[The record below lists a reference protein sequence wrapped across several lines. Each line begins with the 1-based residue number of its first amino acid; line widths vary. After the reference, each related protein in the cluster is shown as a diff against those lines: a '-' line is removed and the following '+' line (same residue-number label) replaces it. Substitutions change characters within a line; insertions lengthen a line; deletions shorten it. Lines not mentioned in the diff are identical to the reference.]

1 MNQKSYFIVCMK
13 WGKKF
18 GADYVNRLYKMV
30 KKNTTLPFIFICF
43 TDDKTGIDKEIETR
57 NLPAMD
63 LDESLPERG
72 WRKLSI
78 LKNDFP
84 DLNSS
89 ALFLDLDIV
98 IRDNIDDLL
107 KTDKEFVIIKDWDFP
122 NDIIGNSSVFK
133 FEFNKHND
141 VYEYFINNIDEI
153 RKKFRNEQAYLSY
166 KMHEKN
172 ILSYWDETWCV
183 SFKRQCLY
191 PFPLNFFLTAREP
204 QEAKIIVFHGRP
216 TPQQAQQ
223 GYWGKIGL
231 RYVKPVK
238 WLEKYR

>member
-1 MNQKSYFIVCMK
+1 
-13 WGKKF
+13 
-18 GADYVNRLYKMV
+18 
-30 KKNTTLPFIFICF
+30 
-43 TDDKTGIDKEIETR
+43 
-57 NLPAMD
+57 
-63 LDESLPERG
+63 
-72 WRKLSI
+72 
-78 LKNDFP
+78 
-84 DLNSS
+84 
-89 ALFLDLDIV
+89 
-98 IRDNIDDLL
+98 
-107 KTDKEFVIIKDWDFP
+107 
-122 NDIIGNSSVFK
+122 
-133 FEFNKHND
+133 
-141 VYEYFINNIDEI
+141 
-153 RKKFRNEQAYLSY
+153 
-166 KMHEKN
+166 MHEKN

>member
-13 WGKKF
+13 WGTKF

-30 KKNTTLPFIFICF
+30 KKNTTLPFVFICF
-43 TDDKTGIDKEIETR
+43 TDDKNGIDTEIETR

-84 DLNSS
+84 DLNGSG
-89 ALFLDLDIV
+89 LFLDLDIV

-107 KTDKEFVIIKDWDFP
+107 KTDNEFVIIKDWDFP

-166 KMHEKN
+166 KMYEKN
-172 ILSYWDETWCV
+172 ILSYWDKKWCV

-191 PFPLNFFLTAREP
+191 PFPLNFLFTAREP

-216 TPQQAQQ
+216 TPQQALQ
-223 GYWGKIGL
+223 GYLGKMGL